1 MKSCSLLQPETVK
14 NIEKIPNV
22 LWSIFQAFQF
32 LGRIRPNGRYSGANW
47 GGLGGAV
54 APPRFPQIFFYL
66 FHRFNV
72 QYMYKHVKLYYIS
85 VHELLSIGGAD
96 TELLARQR
104 KKKFLPRQKKFCPP
118 KKFVNWR
125 PWGVSGNF
133 SLCINVNGCFHDIFN
148 FNGCI
153 SVFRREK

>member
-1 MKSCSLLQPETVK
+1 MDRQVSAKRRPTS
-14 NIEKIPNV
+14 
-22 LWSIFQAFQF
+22 
-32 LGRIRPNGRYSGANW
+32 GRQSADGQKTGGPLVASSGANW
-47 GGLGGAV
+47 GGWGGAV
-54 APPRFPQIFFYL
+54 APPRFPKKFFYL

-118 KKFVNWR
+118 QEICELAPLVASA
-125 PWGVSGNF
+125 SGPLMWPLAGRYRTAKLLRAGLTF
-133 SLCINVNGCFHDIFN
+133 DP
-148 FNGCI
+148 
-153 SVFRREK
+153 